1 MELTTAQELE
11 LSYII
16 TIACNR
22 KTAGDQDYKYDSYAD
37 IEYFE
42 REIYISN
49 LKDRELIK

>member
-1 MELTTAQELE
+1 MELTAAQELE
-11 LSYII
+11 LSHVV

-22 KTAGDQDYKYDSYAD
+22 KAEGDQDYKYDSYAD